1 MRNKRPILPLIA
13 ALPVLWLPSSE
24 TRAEGRASLSI
35 PESASLLEAYQEAS
49 HAVRPVD
56 DPSSEASHYWVQ
68 NPGHGLNAR
77 FTPEGM
83 ILSVK
88 QSAQRY
94 QSRWRTVG
102 VGYGGQLR
110 ELPAGTLRV
119 GSGEEAGNRVE
130 IVREALVE
138 WYVNRPEGLEQGWT
152 LPAAPAGREPGQ
164 PLRLELQLEGDLSVR
179 LESGDQ
185 EVSLR
190 NAAGD
195 EVLRYAKLKV
205 WDAEGREFPARLSG
219 GGTSL
224 FVEVEEAGA
233 AYPLVIDPV
242 FFQQTYLKASN
253 AESSDWFGHSV
264 AISGNT
270 AVVGAPWEDSTAT
283 GINNDQG
290 NNDALDAGAAY
301 VFVRNRAGK
310 WEQQAYLKASN
321 TEADDQ
327 FGYSVAISGDTI
339 AVGALYEASSDAGVN
354 GNENDNGAPYS
365 GAVYVYVR
373 SASGIWSKQAYLK
386 ASNAEDG
393 DFFGHSVAISRDT
406 IVVGAHQERSNA
418 TEVNGNQFDNSAPEA
433 GAAYV
438 FVRENGQ
445 WTQQAYLKA
454 SNTDAYDQFG
464 YSVAIDSDTIV
475 VGAKGESSNTN
486 EVNGDEDDN
495 SAPEAG
501 AAYVFVRENGQWTQQ
516 AYLKAPNPD
525 VSDVF
530 GISVAVSGDLVVVGA
545 PGESSNA
552 TGVNGY
558 WGNNDASGS
567 GAVYVF
573 GRVFGNQWVHQAYL
587 KASNT
592 EMNDAFGS
600 AVAISGNL
608 IVVGAPGED
617 GNAVGVN
624 GNPHNNAALAAGAA
638 YVYRQGGNGAWTPL
652 AYLKASNTGGGDGFG
667 AAVSISG
674 STVLVGAAYED
685 SNATEVDGP
694 QDNDDGEN
702 SGAAYLY
709 RLLPPASLWLQSP
722 KRFPAVT
729 LGKKSRQQ
737 ALRIMNRGGSPMTGL
752 KVKLT
757 GRAKRDFK
765 LSPPRAK
772 ALAAGAATKCKLR
785 FRPRAAGVRKAK
797 LKVLGQEVPS
807 VERPIK
813 GKGVEKG

>member
-454 SNTDAYDQFG
+454 
-464 YSVAIDSDTIV
+464 
-475 VGAKGESSNTN
+475 
-486 EVNGDEDDN
+486 
-495 SAPEAG
+495 
-501 AAYVFVRENGQWTQQ
+501 
-516 AYLKAPNPD
+516 PNPD